1 MGQLFSSHKRII
13 ELQEI
18 SKDQADL
25 IHRQH
30 EQIMKLKRDI
40 SKLLVENETDLTEL
54 ENEIQD
60 LQLTQKLSEKRR
72 LACLRKIKNIIE
84 SELAKDTKPAHQP
97 SSSETLHLEETKV
110 LQQISNSENL
120 PSE

>member
-30 EQIMKLKRDI
+30 KQIMKLKRDI
-40 SKLLVENETDLTEL
+40 SNLLVENETDLTEL

-72 LACLRKIKNIIE
+72 MACLEKIKNIIE
-84 SELAKDTKPAHQP
+84 SELAKDAKPARRPKSFSQSLHQG
-97 SSSETLHLEETKV
+97 ETEV
-110 LQQISNSENL
+110 SQQISSKDCL
-120 PSE
+120 P